1 MEENDEPV
9 EVITISENE
18 FDIYLVIILVFPTPV
33 SPNKKM
39 SIESFKV
46 VLVGESGVGKTSI
59 ITQFIDQTFQE
70 DIQSTTGGTFSTKS
84 VVCDGGKVLKFEIW
98 DTAGQEKYRSL
109 TTMFYK
115 DANAAVMVYDV
126 TRKESFEEL
135 KNYWSGQI
143 RDSSP
148 ENIILAIAG
157 NKSDLIEHEVVDEG
171 EARDFAKELGAIFV
185 STSAKNSEGINNLF
199 EEIAKKYTGSS
210 KITIKEDFEDE
221 PHEQEQQQT
230 KGGVKIEGG
239 AKKEKPKKK
248 GFC

>member
-1 MEENDEPV
+1 ML
-9 EVITISENE
+9 IKIK
-18 FDIYLVIILVFPTPV
+18 I
-33 SPNKKM
+33 KM

-126 TRKESFEEL
+126 TRADSFEEI
-135 KNYWSGQI
+135 KNYWSNQI
-143 RDSSP
+143 KDNSP
-148 ENIILAIAG
+148 ENIILAIAA
-157 NKSDLIEHEVVDEG
+157 NKSDLIEQETVDEG
-171 EARDFAKELGAIFV
+171 EARNFAKELNAIFV
-185 STSAKNSEGINNLF
+185 TTSAKSSEGINSLF
-199 EEIAKKYTGSS
+199 EEIAKKYSGATN
-210 KITIKEDFEDE
+210 ITIKEEEDAEE
-221 PHEQEQQQT
+221 PQAQEQ
-230 KGGVKIEGG
+230 KNNGALKIENPGN
-239 AKKEKPKKK
+239 KKPKKK

>member
-1 MEENDEPV
+1 
-9 EVITISENE
+9 
-18 FDIYLVIILVFPTPV
+18 
-33 SPNKKM
+33 M

-70 DIQSTTGGTFSTKS
+70 DQQSTTGGTSSTKS
-84 VVCDGGKVLKFEIW
+84 VICDGGKILKFEIW

-143 RDSSP
+143 KESSP

-157 NKSDLIEHEVVDEG
+157 NKSDLIEQETVDEG
-171 EARDFAKELGAIFV
+171 EARNFAKELNAIFV
-185 STSAKNSEGINNLF
+185 PTSAKNSEGINNLF

>member
-1 MEENDEPV
+1 
-9 EVITISENE
+9 
-18 FDIYLVIILVFPTPV
+18 
-33 SPNKKM
+33 M

-109 TTMFYK
+109 TTLFYK